1 MIIGSR
7 RLQGGF
13 GLFFWGFTWLQPFAD
28 RCFGQLAVLVPLHRE
43 ARTSALRQDQHRK
56 RGRTGTFGMLVHLS
70 YSPGLYD
77 NSAASIPTALL
88 AATSPP
94 LSPLASMAQE
104 QLLNIGHGLTIKTMK
119 DNGGRHGTFWGL
131 KRLKKFF
138 RRPLSPSL
146 VPFGSEVPDISI
158 QIENGAA
165 GEADLEAGAC
175 ETFTLPP
182 ATSLSW
188 SQQKSGVSPAQT
200 AARRRMSR
208 QHICSRRK
216 SREPVVVAALETWMP
231 PAWYVSP

>member
-1 MIIGSR
+1 M
-7 RLQGGF
+7 
-13 GLFFWGFTWLQPFAD
+13 TT
-28 RCFGQLAVLVPLHRE
+28 VLP
-43 ARTSALRQDQHRK
+43 
-56 RGRTGTFGMLVHLS
+56 
-70 YSPGLYD
+70 
-77 NSAASIPTALL
+77 SIPTALL

-94 LSPLASMAQE
+94 LSLLASMAQE
-104 QLLNIGHGLTIKTMK
+104 QLLNISHGLTIKNMK

-165 GEADLEAGAC
+165 GEADLVAGAC
-175 ETFTLPP
+175 DHPP
-182 ATSLSW
+182 PGTSLSW

-208 QHICSRRK
+208 QHIGSRRK